1 MDARLIVVARAMEAS
16 GGALTGPQRERLAAA
31 WSCAVRTIVR
41 DEKNVRE
48 GNHTID
54 LGGVESSVATLVSL
68 PRPPGFEPKPK
79 PQVTGPSELSDLS
92 HGDVLVFVMQR
103 LSDVAAEAV
112 SDGPKVSALKEIRE
126 TSRER
131 HEWLRANQPTAPRAE
146 TTDAARKR
154 IQAVLDRLPAKAR
167 RAMLDRSGTEG

>member
-1 MDARLIVVARAMEAS
+1 MVDVARAMEAN
-16 GGALTGPQRERLAAA
+16 GGTLTDPQRERLAAA
-31 WSCAVRTIVR
+31 WSCAVRTIRR
-41 DEKNVRE
+41 DELNVRE
-48 GNHTID
+48 GNHKID
-54 LGGVESSVATLVSL
+54 LGGAAPTIDNLVSL
-68 PRPPGFEPKPK
+68 PRPQAFEQKGK
-79 PQVTGPSELSDLS
+79 PQVIGPSELSDLS
-92 HGDVLVFVMQR
+92 HGDVLVFVMER

-146 TTDAARKR
+146 TTDAARQR

>member
-1 MDARLIVVARAMEAS
+1 
-16 GGALTGPQRERLAAA
+16 
-31 WSCAVRTIVR
+31 
-41 DEKNVRE
+41 VRE

-54 LGGVESSVATLVSL
+54 LGGAESSVATLVSL
-68 PRPPGFEPKPK
+68 PRPSGFEPKAK
-79 PQVTGPSELSDLS
+79 PSVSTSSELSDLS

-131 HEWLRANQPTAPRAE
+131 HEWMRANQPAAPRAE
-146 TTDAARKR
+146 STDAARKR

-167 RAMLDRSGTEG
+167 REMLSRSGTEG